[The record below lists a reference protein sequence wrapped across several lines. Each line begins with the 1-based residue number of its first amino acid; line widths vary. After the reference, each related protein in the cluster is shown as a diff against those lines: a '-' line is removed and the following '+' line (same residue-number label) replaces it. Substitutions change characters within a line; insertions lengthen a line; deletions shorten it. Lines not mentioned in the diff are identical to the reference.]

1 MMKDEDMQIFGHALQ
16 ETPASP
22 KPVTLESFQKEVMEA
37 SLSRPVLVD
46 FWASWCAPCR
56 QLAPLLEKAV
66 NEEQETFSLVTINV
80 DEEPEIAQQLR
91 IQSLPTVLAFVK
103 GQPVDGFTGL
113 LSFQELKA
121 FLAKL
126 KDMIPHSSEA
136 LLGKGEEKLEKNE
149 STEALQIFT
158 EVLMKEPQNLRGLAG
173 MVRGYLQQGDLVKA
187 KGYYTLIP
195 SSEQEHELVKALKK
209 SIELAEQGQQ
219 AGDLSEICQSLEQD
233 PLNHDKRLVLAK
245 ALFAQGQSQQAVEEL
260 LTILTY
266 DFQWK
271 DQQARTEL
279 LNFME
284 ALGPSHSVVINARKR
299 LSTLVFI

>member
-1 MMKDEDMQIFGHALQ
+1 MQIFGHALQ
-16 ETPASP
+16 EKPANA
-22 KPVTLESFQKEVMEA
+22 KAVTLESFQKEVVEA
-37 SLSRPVLVD
+37 SLARPVLID

-66 NEEQETFSLVTINV
+66 NEEQETFALVKINV

-113 LSFQELKA
+113 LSSQELKT
-121 FLAKL
+121 FLEKL
-126 KDMIPHSSEA
+126 KAMIPHSSEN
-136 LLGKGEEKLEKNE
+136 LLREGEEKLERNE
-149 STEALQIFT
+149 STAALQIFT
-158 EVLMKEPQNLRGLAG
+158 DVLMQEPQNSRALSG
-173 MVRGYLQQGDLVKA
+173 MARGYLQQGDLVKA

-195 SSEQEHELVKALKK
+195 SPDQEQELVKALKK

-219 AGDLSEICQSLEQD
+219 AGDLSDILKSLEQD
-233 PLNHDKRLVLAK
+233 PLNHDKRLMLAK
-245 ALFAQGQSQQAVEEL
+245 VLFAQGQQQQAVEEL
-260 LTILTY
+260 FTILAY

-284 ALGPSHSVVINARKR
+284 ALGHSHPVVINARKR